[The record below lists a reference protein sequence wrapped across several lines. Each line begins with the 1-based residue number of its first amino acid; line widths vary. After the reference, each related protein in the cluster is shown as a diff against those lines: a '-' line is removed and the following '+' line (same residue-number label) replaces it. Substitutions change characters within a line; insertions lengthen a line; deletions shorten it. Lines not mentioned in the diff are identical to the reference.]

1 MKIITNGETIAVT
14 DFPFVGAEDIRIP
27 LGAAPKAIGA
37 TVQLQRDDDF
47 ILVSYTV
54 ADFLRAYLDGTTLIL
69 TNTPE
74 PTEPSLET
82 LRAAKLG
89 ELDAAAQA
97 AITGGCDV
105 TLTDG
110 TTGHISLTAEDQ
122 INLSTA
128 QAAVQGGAA
137 GYPYH
142 LDGELCK
149 IYTAADILTMSKA
162 AVAHILYHTTYCNHL
177 RAWAQR
183 ATTSDELPA
192 ITYGA
197 TLPDDLKTNMEAIIN
212 AASA

>member
-14 DFPFVGAEDIRIP
+14 DFPFIGAEDIRIP
-27 LGAAPKAIGA
+27 LASVPATLGA

-47 ILVSYTV
+47 NLVSYTV

-74 PTEPSLET
+74 PTAPSLET
-82 LRAAKLG
+82 LRTAKLA
-89 ELDAAAQA
+89 ELDAAAQT
-97 AITGGCDV
+97 AIIAGCDV

-122 INLSTA
+122 INLTTA
-128 QAAVQGGAA
+128 QAAVQSGAT

-149 IYTAADILTMSKA
+149 IYPAADILAMGKA
-162 AVAHILYHTTYCNHL
+162 AVSHILYQTTLCNHL
-177 RAWAQR
+177 LTWVRR
-183 ATTSDELPA
+183 VTTTDALA
-192 ITYGA
+192 GITYGA
-197 TLPDDLKTNMEAIIN
+197 PLPDDLKANMEAIIH
-212 AASA
+212 AGRT

>member
-1 MKIITNGETIAVT
+1 MQLITNGETVT
-14 DFPFVGAEDIRIP
+14 VNGTPSIGAEDIRIP
-27 LGAAPKAIGA
+27 LEAAPKAIGA

-47 ILVSYTV
+47 VLVSYTV

-74 PTEPSLET
+74 PAEPSLET
-82 LRAAKLG
+82 LGAAKLA
-89 ELDAAAQA
+89 ELDAAAQT

-122 INLSTA
+122 INLTTA
-128 QAAVQGGAA
+128 QAAVQGGAT

-149 IYTAADILTMSKA
+149 IYPAADILAMGKA
-162 AVAHILYHTTYCNHL
+162 VCVTHPLPNH
-177 RAWAQR
+177 
-183 ATTSDELPA
+183 DV
-192 ITYGA
+192 
-197 TLPDDLKTNMEAIIN
+197 
-212 AASA
+212 